1 MLPPRFLTV
10 DEILDLHA
18 DQIRRYGGSPGVRD
32 RGLLDSALAMPSQG
46 FGGQY
51 VHPDLPA
58 MAAAYLYHLVRN
70 HPFVDGNKRIGA
82 IAADVFLLL
91 NGMEL
96 TLTPNELVDTVLAV
110 ATGSLSK
117 DDLADRI
124 RVHTRPASPPP
135 P

>member
-1 MLPPRFLTV
+1 MPPPRFLTL
-10 DEILDLHA
+10 DEVLDLHA

-32 RGLLDSALAMPSQG
+32 RGLLESALAMQSQS

-91 NGMEL
+91 NGLEL
-96 TLTPNELVDTVLAV
+96 TLTPDELVDTVLDV
-110 ATGSLSK
+110 ATGRLNK
-117 DDLADRI
+117 DDLGDRI
-124 RVHTRPASPPP
+124 RTHTRAVPPP
-135 P
+135 PP